1 MHSGAYRTMDRDR
14 QACVIDYGECYMLHT
29 KYKSFPTIVKRSSHN
44 DTTSFHVKRL
54 YVVILI
60 AIILRAPLQS
70 SKQCVRDELGVIIC
84 GHTEFTEG

>member
-44 DTTSFHVKRL
+44 DTTSFHIKRL
-54 YVVILI
+54 RVILI
-60 AIILRAPLQS
+60 AIIPRAPLQS
-70 SKQCVRDELGVIIC
+70 SQQCVCVELGVIIC